1 MDDVITWAIVDAAAE
16 PEVFTM
22 LDTLDPPHTCLY
34 AEPVTDEILNVAP
47 FLILATQ
54 DVLAWLKVRRP
65 PWGILLESQA
75 NMITLRQHLRKYLHV
90 LLPGEKT
97 PVYFRFYDP
106 RNIWPLISVL
116 SPWELHS
123 FLGPINAITTHW
135 QGEERREHFTELR
148 KTFHSQSGSRRK
160 MLQISQVQMDKL
172 NEMFDQRY
180 VKTLVGKINSW
191 SESDSEPANTEATGE
206 IFHWL
211 KKQGIDDERSILGL
225 FRLFHQQGYL
235 TLATLPP
242 EYRTALND
250 PNEAGVFKAESLLL
264 REMGCLPQV

>member
-22 LDTLDPPHTCLY
+22 LEALDPPHTCLY
-34 AEPVTDEILNVAP
+34 AEPVTEEILNVAP

-54 DVLAWLKVRRP
+54 DVLTWLKLRRP

-90 LLPGEKT
+90 LLPGDKT

-106 RNIWPLISVL
+106 RNIRPLISVL
-116 SPWELHS
+116 SPWELHT

-135 QGEERREHFTELR
+135 QGEECREHFTELR

-160 MLQISQVQMDKL
+160 MLQISQAQMDKL
-172 NEMFDQRY
+172 TEIFNQRY
-180 VKTLVGKINSW
+180 VETLVGKINSW
-191 SESDSEPANTEATGE
+191 SASDREPANTEATGE
-206 IFHWL
+206 IFNWL
-211 KKQGIDDERSILGL
+211 KQQGIDDERSILGL
-225 FRLFHQQGYL
+225 FLLFHQRGYL

-242 EYRTALND
+242 EYRTVLND
-250 PNEAGVFKAESLLL
+250 PNESGVFKAESLLL

>member
-16 PEVFTM
+16 PDVFSM
-22 LDTLDPPHTCLY
+22 LEALDPPHTCLY
-34 AEPVTDEILNVAP
+34 AEPVADDILGVAP
-47 FLILATQ
+47 FLILATT
-54 DVLAWLKVRRP
+54 DVLCWLNVRQS

-75 NMITLRQHLRKYLHV
+75 NMVTLRQHLRKYLHV

-135 QGEERREHFTELR
+135 HGEELREHFTELR
-148 KTFHSQSGSRRK
+148 KSFHAQSGSRRK
-160 MLQISQVQMDKL
+160 MLQISQEQLDTL
-172 NEMFDQRY
+172 TEMFDQRY
-180 VKTLVGKINSW
+180 VETLVDKINSW
-191 SESDSEPANTEATGE
+191 SEVNSEPADTEAIGE
-206 IFHWL
+206 IYHWL
-211 KKQGIDDERSILGL
+211 KQQGIDDERSILGL
-225 FRLFHQQGYL
+225 FWLFHQRGYL
-235 TLATLPP
+235 SLATLPH

-250 PNEAGVFKAESLLL
+250 SNETGVFKAESLLL
-264 REMGCLPQV
+264 REMGCLPQE

>member
-22 LDTLDPPHTCLY
+22 LEALDPPHTCLY
-34 AEPVTDEILNVAP
+34 AEPVTEEILNVAP

-54 DVLAWLKVRRP
+54 DVLTWLKVRRP

-75 NMITLRQHLRKYLHV
+75 NMITLRQHLRKYLHA

-123 FLGPINAITTHW
+123 FLGPINAITTYW
-135 QGEERREHFTELR
+135 QGEERREHFIELR
-148 KTFHSQSGSRRK
+148 KAFHSQSGSRRK
-160 MLQISQVQMDKL
+160 MLQISQEQLDKL
-172 NEMFDQRY
+172 TYLFEQRY
-180 VKTLVGKINSW
+180 VETLLSKINSW
-191 SESDSEPANTEATGE
+191 SEANGEPADAEATGE
-206 IFHWL
+206 IYHWL
-211 KKQGIDDERSILGL
+211 KQQGIDDERSILGL
-225 FRLFHQQGYL
+225 FRLFHQRGYL
-235 TLATLPP
+235 SMKKWP
-242 EYRTALND
+242 EGFKNVLSNSGEDGTI
-250 PNEAGVFKAESLLL
+250 KAETLLL
-264 REMGCLPQV
+264 RELGYIPL

>member
-22 LDTLDPPHTCLY
+22 LDTLDPPHACLY
-34 AEPVTDEILNVAP
+34 AEPVSDDILNVAP

-65 PWGILLESQA
+65 PWGMLLESQA
-75 NMITLRQHLRKYLHV
+75 SMTTLRQHLRKYLHV

-148 KTFHSQSGSRRK
+148 KSFHSQSGSRRK
-160 MLQISQVQMDKL
+160 MLQISQEQLDKL
-172 NEMFDQRY
+172 TAVFDQRY
-180 VKTLVGKINSW
+180 VDTLVSRISNW
-191 SESDSEPANTEATGE
+191 SEAGSEPADAAATGE
-206 IFHWL
+206 IYHWL
-211 KKQGIDDERSILGL
+211 KQQGIDDERSILGL
-225 FRLFHQQGYL
+225 FRLFHQRGYL
-235 TLATLPP
+235 SLATLPP

-250 PNEAGVFKAESLLL
+250 PNETGAFKAESLLL
-264 REMGCLPQV
+264 REMGCLPQG